1 MLKLMTLMVV
11 ILLYGTAVAQELM
24 IYPAR
29 TRAMNRRRKTNSHVT
44 RGRRVKPGSIR
55 WRRRQATTSAPAQQ
69 TKSVARGAAVGG
81 VGGAALGAGI
91 GAIAGGSSGAG
102 RGAGIGALAGGTFG
116 GVRSHSQNQQAEQA
130 QRQREQEQMAQ
141 YQQSRSN
148 YNRAYSAC
156 LEGRGYTV
164 R

>member
-1 MLKLMTLMVV
+1 MLLV
-11 ILLYGTAVAQELM
+11 GEGS
-24 IYPAR
+24 
-29 TRAMNRRRKTNSHVT
+29 NRVRSDGAAAGNH
-44 RGRRVKPGSIR
+44 
-55 WRRRQATTSAPAQQ
+55 SAPAQP

-130 QRQREQEQMAQ
+130 QRQREQE
-141 YQQSRSN
+141 SKTRS
-148 YNRAYSAC
+148 
-156 LEGRGYTV
+156 
-164 R
+164 